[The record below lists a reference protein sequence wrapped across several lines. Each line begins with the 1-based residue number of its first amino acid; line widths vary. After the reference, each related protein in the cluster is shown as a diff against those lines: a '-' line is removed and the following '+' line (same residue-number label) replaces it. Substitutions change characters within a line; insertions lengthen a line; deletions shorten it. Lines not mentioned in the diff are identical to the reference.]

1 MLSRVMTDAATGVN
15 TLAWRA
21 PSALAERVAGAAR
34 RWDDEAGTRRL
45 WDKDASLW
53 TGGDE
58 GKWLGWLDAVE
69 AGRGLL
75 PSLAAIAAGVRR
87 DGFTHTLLLGMGGSS
102 LCPEVLART
111 FGRQPGAPELHVLD
125 STVPSQ
131 VAALE
136 GRVDLDRT
144 LVIVASKSGSTLEP
158 SAFQQYFFARVAAT
172 RGPAGAARRFV
183 AITDPGSKLE
193 AQAKAAGYRH
203 LVNGEPTIGG
213 RYSALSPFGLV
224 PAAVIGVD
232 VAGFLDETARMVDVI
247 RSAPAASNPGVSLG
261 LLLGTAAL
269 DGRDKLTLIASPGIE
284 GLGAWLEQLVAE
296 STGKNGQAIVPID
309 LERLAPPDA
318 AGNSCYGDD
327 RLFVYLRLTTAPD
340 AAQDAGIAALEA
352 AGAAVVRIDVA
363 RPLAIGQEFF
373 RWEIATA
380 VASHVMRLN
389 PFDQPD
395 VEASKIET
403 KALTAAYER
412 DGSLPA
418 ETPAVSG
425 GGLEIFAD
433 PKTVE
438 RLAGAAASGTPEGWL
453 RAHLAS
459 LRAGDYAALLA
470 YVEMNARH
478 AGVLQRLR
486 HSIRDRAHVA
496 TCVGFGPRFLHST
509 GQAYKGGSD
518 KGVFLQI
525 TADDAI
531 DLAVPGQKY
540 TFGAV
545 KAAQA
550 RGDFAVLAERGR
562 RVLRVH
568 LGADVAAGL
577 ETLARIVDDAP
588 LTPAPPR

>member
-1 MLSRVMTDAATGVN
+1 MLSRVMTDTGTGVN
-15 TLAWRA
+15 AQAWTA
-21 PSALAERVAGAAR
+21 PSALADQVAAAAR
-34 RWDDEAGTRRL
+34 QWDADGGTRRL

-58 GKWLGWLDAVE
+58 HKWLGWLDAIA
-69 AGRGLL
+69 AGRRLL
-75 PSLAAIAAGVRR
+75 PTLTEIAAGVRH
-87 DGFTHTLLLGMGGSS
+87 DGFTHALLLGMGGSS

-136 GRVDLDRT
+136 SRVDLDRT

-158 SAFQQYFFARVAAT
+158 SAFQQYFFARIAAV
-172 RGPAGAARRFV
+172 RGAAEAARRFV

-193 AQAKAAGYRH
+193 GQAKAAGYRH
-203 LVNGEPTIGG
+203 IVSGEPTIGG
-213 RYSALSPFGLV
+213 RYSALSPFGLL

-232 VAGFLDETARMVDVI
+232 VAAFLDDTARMVDAI
-247 RSAPAASNPGVSLG
+247 RSTPAAGNPGVSLG
-261 LLLGTAAL
+261 LLLGTAAVA
-269 DGRDKLTLIASPGIE
+269 GRDKLTLIASPGIE

-296 STGKNGQAIVPID
+296 STGKNGQAIVPVD
-309 LERLAPPDA
+309 LEALAPADR
-318 AGNSCYGDD
+318 YGAD
-327 RLFVYLRLTTAPD
+327 RVFVYLRLATAPD

-352 AGAAVVRIDVA
+352 AGAVVVRIDVA

-403 KALTAAYER
+403 KALTTAYER

-418 ETPAVSG
+418 EAPAVSG

-438 RLAGAAASGTPEGWL
+438 RLAAAADSGTPEAWL

-459 LRAGDYAALLA
+459 IRAGDYVALLA
-470 YVEMNARH
+470 YVEMHARH
-478 AGVLQRLR
+478 AGVLQRIR

-525 TADDAI
+525 TADDAV

-540 TFGAV
+540 TFGV
-545 KAAQA
+545 IKAAQA
-550 RGDFAVLAERGR
+550 RGDIAVLAERGR

-577 ETLARIVDDAP
+577 ETLARLVDEAP
-588 LTPAPPR
+588 LTPAH

>member
-1 MLSRVMTDAATGVN
+1 MLSRVMTDTAAGVN
-15 TLAWRA
+15 ALAWRA
-21 PSALAERVAGAAR
+21 PSALADQVAAAAR
-34 RWDDEAGTRRL
+34 QWDADGGTRRL
-45 WDKDASLW
+45 WEKDASLW
-53 TGGDE
+53 TGADE
-58 GKWLGWLDAVE
+58 QKWLGWLDAID
-69 AGRGLL
+69 AGRRLL
-75 PSLAAIAAGVRR
+75 PTLTDIAAGVRR
-87 DGFTHTLLLGMGGSS
+87 DGFTHALLLGMGGSS

-111 FGRQPGAPELHVLD
+111 FGHQPGAPELHVLD

-131 VAALE
+131 VAAVE

-158 SAFQQYFFARVAAT
+158 SAFQQYFFARIAAV
-172 RGPAGAARRFV
+172 RGPAEAARRFV
-183 AITDPGSKLE
+183 AITDPGSKLDG
-193 AQAKAAGYRH
+193 QAKAAGYRH
-203 LVNGEPTIGG
+203 IVSGEPSIGG

-224 PAAVIGVD
+224 PAAVIGLD
-232 VAGFLDETARMVDVI
+232 VAAFLDETARMVDAI

-261 LLLGTAAL
+261 LLLGSAAVA
-269 DGRDKLTLIASPGIE
+269 GRDKLTLIASPGIE

-296 STGKNGQAIVPID
+296 STGKNGQAIVPVD
-309 LERLAPPDA
+309 LESPAPPDR
-318 AGNSCYGDD
+318 YGDD
-327 RLFVYLRLTTAPD
+327 RVFVHLRLASGADASQD
-340 AAQDAGIAALEA
+340 AAVDALER
-352 AGAAVVRIDVA
+352 AGAVVVRFDLP
-363 RPLAIGQEFF
+363 RPSTIGQEFF

-403 KALTAAYER
+403 KALTSAYER

-418 ETPAVSG
+418 EAPVLTG
-425 GGLEIFAD
+425 GGLAIYAD
-433 PKTVE
+433 PRTAE
-438 RLAGAAASGTPEGWL
+438 RLAGTAGTGTPEAWIQT
-453 RAHLAS
+453 HLAS

-478 AGVLQRLR
+478 AGVLQRIR
-486 HSIRDRAHVA
+486 HRIRDRAHVA

-525 TADDAI
+525 TADDAG
-531 DLAVPGQKY
+531 DVAVPGQKY
-540 TFGAV
+540 TFGII

-550 RGDFAVLAERGR
+550 RGDIAVLAERGR

-588 LTPAPPR
+588 LSPAR

>member
-1 MLSRVMTDAATGVN
+1 MLSRVMTDTGASVN
-15 TLAWRA
+15 GKAWRGPA
-21 PSALAERVAGAAR
+21 ALADRVAAAAR
-34 RWDDEAGTRRL
+34 QWDADGGTRRL

-58 GKWLGWLDAVE
+58 HKWLGWLDAVD
-69 AGRGLL
+69 AGRRLMPTL
-75 PSLAAIAAGVRR
+75 TEMAAGVRR

-111 FGRQPGAPELHVLD
+111 FGRQPGAPGLHVLD
-125 STVPSQ
+125 STVPAQ

-158 SAFQQYFFARVAAT
+158 SAFQQYFFARVAAV
-172 RGPAGAARRFV
+172 RGPAEAARRFV

-203 LVNGEPTIGG
+203 IVSGEPSIGG

-224 PAAVIGVD
+224 PAALLGLD
-232 VAGFLDETARMVDVI
+232 VAAFLDETARMVDAI
-247 RSAPAASNPGVSLG
+247 RTTPAATNPGVSLG
-261 LLLGTAAL
+261 LLLGAAAL
-269 DGRDKLTLIASPGIE
+269 EGRDKLTLIASPGIE

-296 STGKNGQAIVPID
+296 STGKNGQSIVPVD
-309 LERLAPPDA
+309 LETPAPPDR
-318 AGNSCYGDD
+318 YGDD
-327 RLFVYLRLTTAPD
+327 RLFVYLRLATAPD
-340 AAQDAGIAALEA
+340 AAQDAAVAALEA
-352 AGAAVVRIDVA
+352 AGAVVVRIDVA

-403 KALTAAYER
+403 KALTTAYER

-418 ETPAVSG
+418 EAPALSG

-433 PKTVE
+433 PATVE
-438 RLAGAAASGTPEGWL
+438 RLAGAADTGTPEGWL

-459 LRAGDYAALLA
+459 IRAGDYVALLA

-478 AGVLQRLR
+478 AGVLQRIR

-525 TADDAI
+525 TADDAG
-531 DLAVPGQKY
+531 DLPVPGQKY
-540 TFGAV
+540 TFGII

-550 RGDFAVLAERGR
+550 RGDIAVLAERGR

-577 ETLARIVDDAP
+577 ETLARLIEDAP
-588 LTPAPPR
+588 LTPAR

>member
-1 MLSRVMTDAATGVN
+1 MLSRVMTDTGTGVN
-15 TLAWRA
+15 TQAWRG
-21 PSALAERVAGAAR
+21 PSALADQVAAAAR
-34 RWDDEAGTRRL
+34 QWDADGGTRRL
-45 WDKDASLW
+45 WEKDASLW
-53 TGGDE
+53 TGADE
-58 GKWLGWLDAVE
+58 QKWLGWLDAID
-69 AGRGLL
+69 AGRRLL
-75 PSLAAIAAGVRR
+75 PTLTEIAAGVRR
-87 DGFTHTLLLGMGGSS
+87 DGFTHALLLGMGGSS

-136 GRVDLDRT
+136 SRVDLDRT

-158 SAFQQYFFARVAAT
+158 SAFQQYFFARVAGV
-172 RGPAGAARRFV
+172 RGAAEAARRFV

-193 AQAKAAGYRH
+193 GQAKAAGYRH
-203 LVNGEPTIGG
+203 IVSGEPTIGG
-213 RYSALSPFGLV
+213 RYSALSPFGLL

-232 VAGFLDETARMVDVI
+232 VPAFLDETARMVDAI
-247 RSAPAASNPGVSLG
+247 RTTPAADNPGVALG
-261 LLLGTAAL
+261 LLLGTAAVA
-269 DGRDKLTLIASPGIE
+269 GRDKLTLIASPGIE

-296 STGKNGQAIVPID
+296 STGKNGQAIVPVD
-309 LERLAPPDA
+309 LEALAPADR
-318 AGNSCYGDD
+318 YGED
-327 RLFVYLRLTTAPD
+327 RLFVYLRLATGPD
-340 AAQDAGIAALEA
+340 SAQDAGVAALED
-352 AGAAVVRIDVA
+352 AGAVVVRIDVA

-403 KALTAAYER
+403 KALTTAYER

-418 ETPAVSG
+418 EAPAVSG

-438 RLAGAAASGTPEGWL
+438 RLAAAADSGTPEAWL

-459 LRAGDYAALLA
+459 IRAGDYVALLA
-470 YVEMNARH
+470 YVEMHARH
-478 AGVLQRLR
+478 AGVLQRIR
-486 HSIRDRAHVA
+486 HSIRDRARVA

-525 TADDAI
+525 TADDAV

-540 TFGAV
+540 TFGVV

-550 RGDFAVLAERGR
+550 RGDIAVLAERGR
-562 RVLRVH
+562 RVVRVH

-577 ETLARIVDDAP
+577 ETLARLVDEAP
-588 LTPAPPR
+588 LTPAR

>member
-1 MLSRVMTDAATGVN
+1 MTDTATGVN
-15 TLAWRA
+15 AHTWQA
-21 PSALAERVAGAAR
+21 PAALADRVAAAAR
-34 RWDDEAGTRRL
+34 TWDDAGGTRRL

-53 TGGDE
+53 TSTDE
-58 GKWLGWLDAVE
+58 AKWLGWLDAVE
-69 AGRGLL
+69 AGRRLL
-75 PSLAAIAAGVRR
+75 PSLRDIAAGVRR
-87 DGFTHTLLLGMGGSS
+87 DGFTHALLLGMGGSS

-136 GRVDLDRT
+136 SRVDLDHT

-158 SAFQQYFFARVAAT
+158 SAFQQYVFARIAAV
-172 RGPAGAARRFV
+172 RGPAEAARRFV

-193 AQAKAAGYRH
+193 GQAKGAGYRH
-203 LVNGEPTIGG
+203 IVSGEPTIGG

-224 PAAVIGVD
+224 PAAVMGLD
-232 VAGFLDETARMVDVI
+232 VAGFLDHTARMVDAI
-247 RSAPAASNPGVSLG
+247 RATPAATNPGVSLG
-261 LLLGTAAL
+261 LLLGTAAVE
-269 DGRDKLTLIASPGIE
+269 GRDKLSLIASPGIE

-296 STGKNGQAIVPID
+296 STGKNGQAIVPVD
-309 LERLAPPDA
+309 LEALAPADR
-318 AGNSCYGDD
+318 YGDD
-327 RLFVYLRLTTAPD
+327 RLFVYLRLATAPD
-340 AAQDAGIAALEA
+340 AAQDAGVAALEA

-363 RPLAIGQEFF
+363 QPLAIGQEFF
-373 RWEIATA
+373 RWEIVTA

-403 KALTAAYER
+403 KALTTAYER
-412 DGSLPA
+412 DGNLPA

-433 PKTVE
+433 PKTAE
-438 RLAGAAASGTPEGWL
+438 RLAGAATTGTPEGWL

-470 YVEMNARH
+470 FVEMNARH
-478 AGVLQRLR
+478 AGVLQRIR
-486 HSIRDRAHVA
+486 HSIRDRAQVA

-540 TFGAV
+540 TFGV
-545 KAAQA
+545 IKAAQA
-550 RGDFAVLAERGR
+550 RGDLAVLVERGR

-577 ETLARIVDDAP
+577 ETLARLVDEAP
-588 LTPAPPR
+588 LTPAT